1 MGYKVR
7 FEPSGRE
14 IELSPDE
21 TILQGAMSAGVHINA
36 SCGGSGTCG
45 KCKVK
50 IVKGETTL
58 PPMPLLQKWEI
69 EKGYRLACMTKPTT
83 DIVVEIPIESQIDRT
98 VLRRERAGFA
108 RVLSP
113 QDINQLV
120 QGWTIDPTVFKRY
133 LELTPPTKEDN
144 MSDLARIYRH
154 LKQEYGF
161 ERISADFRMIK
172 KMSQLLR
179 DADWK
184 VTVTMV
190 LTRKGYKLINLEP
203 GNTSEE
209 NYSVVID
216 IGTTTIFGQLL
227 NLHECKVFGCPGL
240 DVDGAERYTL
250 AIASDYNPQISY
262 GEDVISRIVY
272 ALKPGGL
279 ERLQEVVVRSINKI
293 IKELLKMAN
302 VERKYISHM
311 VIAGNTTMTQLF
323 LGLNPKYLRE
333 DPYVPTANFLPPV
346 RAINAGIELDEHVH
360 IYIFPMVASYI
371 GGDIVSGVLGS
382 GIFQRED
389 LTLFM
394 DIGTNGEI
402 VLGNKD
408 WLMSASC
415 SAGPAFEG
423 GGIKFGMRATRG
435 AIEQVRINPATYE
448 PMLMTIGRA
457 KAKGICGSGLIYT
470 VAELLETGALDQNG
484 KFRHDLP
491 TNRVRKGEDG
501 YEYVLSWAEEN
512 AVDQDI
518 TLTEIDIDNLIRAKG
533 AIYAGCKVL
542 LDQADMTFNDLDR
555 VIIAGGFGHYIDLE
569 AAKMIGLL
577 PDIPDEKFMFVGNG
591 SLLGARLLSFSKDLL
606 KEAENIANMM
616 TNIELSN
623 YPRFM
628 DEYVAAMFLPHTDES
643 AFPNIMRILKAE
655 KAA

>member
-7 FEPSGRE
+7 FEPVGRE
-14 IELSPDE
+14 LELAPDE

-50 IVKGETTL
+50 IVKGETTV
-58 PPMPLLQKWEI
+58 PPMPMLQAWEVK
-69 EKGYRLACMTKPTT
+69 EGYRLACMTKPLT
-83 DIVVEIPIESQIDRT
+83 DIVVEIPVESQIDRS

-108 RVLSP
+108 KVLSP
-113 QDINQLV
+113 QDIHQLV
-120 QGWTIDPTVFKRY
+120 RGWTIDPTVFKRY
-133 LELTPPTKEDN
+133 LELPPPTKEDN
-144 MSDLARIYRH
+144 MSDLARIYRA

-161 ERISADFRMIK
+161 ERVSTDFRAIK
-172 KMSQLLR
+172 KTSKLLR

-190 LTRKGYKLINLEP
+190 LTRRGYKLVNIEP
-203 GNTSEE
+203 GDTVEK
-209 NYSVVID
+209 NYSIVVD
-216 IGTTTIFGQLL
+216 IGTTTVFGQLL
-227 NLHECKVFGCPGL
+227 NLHECQVFGCPGF

-293 IKELLKMAN
+293 ITELLKMAN
-302 VERKYISHM
+302 VERKYVSHM

-323 LGLNPKYLRE
+323 LGMNPRYIRE

-346 RAINAGIELDEHVH
+346 RAINAGIELGDHVH
-360 IYIFPMVASYI
+360 IYMFPMVASYL

-382 GIFQRED
+382 GIFQRDD
-389 LTLFM
+389 LTLYM

-408 WLMSASC
+408 WMMSASC

-435 AIEQVRINPATYE
+435 AIEQVRISPDSYE
-448 PMLMTIGRA
+448 PMIITIGRA
-457 KAKGICGSGLIYT
+457 KAKGICGSGLIYM
-470 VAELLETGALDQNG
+470 VAELLETGIIDQNG
-484 KFRHDLP
+484 KFMHGLP

-501 YEYVLSWAEEN
+501 YEYVLSRAGEN
-512 AVDQDI
+512 AIGQDI
-518 TLTEIDIDNLIRAKG
+518 TLTEIDVENLIRAKG

-542 LDQADMTFNDLDR
+542 LNQADMTFNDLDR
-555 VIIAGGFGHYIDLE
+555 FIVAGGFGHYIDLE
-569 AAKMIGLL
+569 AAKIIGLL
-577 PDIPDEKFMFVGNG
+577 PDIPEEKFMFVGNG

-606 KEAENIANMM
+606 KEAERIANMM

-623 YPRFM
+623 FPSFM
-628 DEYVAAMFLPHTDES
+628 DEYVAAMFLPHTDET
-643 AFPNIMRILKAE
+643 AFPNIMKIIKAE